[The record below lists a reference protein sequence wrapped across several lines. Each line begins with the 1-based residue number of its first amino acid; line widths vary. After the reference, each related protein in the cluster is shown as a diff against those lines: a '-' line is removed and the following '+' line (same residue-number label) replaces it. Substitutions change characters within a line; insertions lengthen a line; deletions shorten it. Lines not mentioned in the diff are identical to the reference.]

1 LEDLLMRRSTS
12 GLWLWTLTL
21 ALAPVF
27 TAVAQQPVEQP
38 AAVEPPAGS
47 GEQTGPFMPPK
58 PPTIWVIP
66 DIPDFGY
73 RYPGEHAA
81 YTMTIQNSGNET
93 LTIERIRG
101 DCQCTSVEII
111 GDNRVLEP
119 AGTMDVIINLE
130 VPKETGP
137 HSRLVEVYVVGN
149 KLPAQIPMR
158 VAVGYPIRVN
168 GDPNA
173 AVIADPIGVIQLDSV
188 QERAFKVTAVNGLP
202 PLFNGFDPAKDQPRS
217 QYEVV
222 YDWSMIP
229 PSDYPRN
236 IIIETDHPGAEFFEV
251 PAMVP
256 GHRRIRDIERWST
269 KETLVML
276 GRVAGDRPIKGFV
289 TFVGQPLIPGA
300 KLLVKGS
307 NPEAKVRILGVR
319 KPERGGG
326 VIADFEITP
335 LPGLRGFFQN
345 ELTFEMNEFI
355 TGVDVYARILEPL
368 DPSLIK

>member
-1 LEDLLMRRSTS
+1 MRRSAS
-12 GLWLWTLTL
+12 GLLLWTLTL
-21 ALAPVF
+21 AIAPAF
-27 TAVAQQPVEQP
+27 AALAQQPVEPP

-47 GEQTGPFMPPK
+47 EPTGPYMPPK

-66 DIPDFGY
+66 DVPDFGY
-73 RYPGEHAA
+73 RTPGEHAA

-119 AGTMDVIINLE
+119 AATMDVIINLE

-137 HSRLVEVYVVGN
+137 HSRVVEVYAVGN
-149 KLPAQIPMR
+149 KMPAQIPLH
-158 VAVGYPIRVN
+158 VSVGYPIRVN
-168 GDPNA
+168 GDPTA
-173 AVIADPIGVIQLDSV
+173 AIIADAIGVIQLDSV
-188 QERAFKVTAVNGLP
+188 RGQTFKVTAVNGLP
-202 PLFNGFDPAKDQPRS
+202 PLFNGFDPAKDAPRT

-276 GRVAGDRPIKGFV
+276 GRVAGDRPIKGYV
-289 TFVGQPLIPGA
+289 TFVGSPPLVPGA

-307 NPEAKVRILGVR
+307 NPEAKVRITGVR

-326 VIADFEITP
+326 MIADFEVTP
-335 LPGLRGFFQN
+335 LQGLRGFFHS
-345 ELTFEMNEFI
+345 ELTFEMNEMM

-368 DPSLIK
+368 DPSLITER